1 MLRVAYAARRATAN
15 RNNIPNRPNNDL
27 ISGYHLVGSPAA
39 AASGAQAGMQSAI
52 WPVKL
57 EAACKNLVF
66 GFGPSWR
73 SDYLYDNTINET
85 LVSAWL
91 LVREDS
97 GVLTRHV
104 LTFNG
109 QAQGVIPAVVSGTP
123 KTSAP
128 PIVSDALNQTFT
140 PDMEIY
146 LVMSAKPP
154 FGNPALL
161 VSQANSGSSQL
172 IIDREPGVSSATVL
186 VDESSNETVTYSSVT
201 DNLNNTW
208 TLNLTSPL
216 AITHALGRQVWQ
228 NSQVTRAVLY
238 GRGERGFDQRDILQD
253 TCSWSVS
260 VATNTWTVTQHGFA
274 VGQKLILLTVGAGS
288 NVTQGQEVWVNQVI
302 DVNQFTVSTT
312 FGGATLDIT
321 GSDTSGTAWEWP
333 SDQLTAP
340 IKIGVNDKLTASGIS
355 AGVTMLSAATINTQP
370 SEKLNIHA
378 ERSLIQIKAD
388 DEIRVNSHGWA
399 DQTPIVICKPLGTWN
414 ITSAH
419 PQVGTTYYVVAP
431 TGVNTPVENWFRISL
446 TPGGAVYNITGSASG
461 AQGVIAPAESVIK
474 FTTVA
479 DSTVCTLVS
488 GDPAG
493 GDTNLANGDELLFC
507 QVSASNGLAVDSRV
521 FVRDVSGSTFKLCWL
536 PDGDPITLTGAATVL
551 TIVEEKVQVSSS
563 QSATRMHLAAV
574 TRHRHAASAS
584 ITWQG
589 QGIAALAPTFI
600 AADQISAASVGGIA
614 GVGDSL
620 TDDKPTL
627 GAQPRS
633 WLDLAGER
641 DGVSIQNVARQ
652 GEYVG
657 AFIDESTI
665 MAARHKLI
673 PTARWMTEMGT
684 NDMGGGISV
693 DNLKTLKQGFW
704 QQLGA
709 DRGIKV
715 IACIPPPRSSAT
727 SDNWMSVLGQTRFV
741 GWESTRVPYADWLR
755 DMVTEWVG
763 PVDSVIGR
771 GIMGRCDNNSE
782 IPVWVFDLGAA
793 LESAVDSGYWRIIS
807 GLPTTRDGIHPT
819 DNAHAH
825 LAALLDLNLLNS
837 HT

>member
-15 RNNIPNRPNNDL
+15 RENIPNRPDNEL
-27 ISGYHLVGSPAA
+27 ISGFHLVGSPAA
-39 AASGAQAGMQSAI
+39 SASGAQAGMHSAI

-57 EAACKNLVF
+57 ETVCSNLVF

-73 SDYLYDNTINET
+73 SDYLYDNTMNET

-91 LVREDS
+91 LVREES
-97 GVLTRHV
+97 GAFTRHV
-104 LTFNG
+104 LTFDG
-109 QAQGVIPAVVSGTP
+109 QTQGTIPAVITGTP
-123 KTSAP
+123 KTSGP
-128 PIVSDALNQTFT
+128 PIVSDPLSQTFT
-140 PDMEIY
+140 PDTEAY
-146 LVMSAKPP
+146 LVMSAQPP
-154 FGNPALL
+154 FGNAALL

-186 VDESSNETVTYSSVT
+186 VDETSNETVSYSSVT

-208 TLNLTSPL
+208 TLNLTSAL
-216 AITHALGRQVWQ
+216 TLTHALGRQVWQ

-253 TCSWSVS
+253 TCNWSVN
-260 VATNTWTVTQHGFA
+260 VTTNVWTVSQHGFA
-274 VGQKLILLTVGAGS
+274 VGQKLVLLTTGGS
-288 NVTQGQEVWVNQVI
+288 PSLVQGQEVWVNQVV
-302 DVNQFTVSTT
+302 DTNQFTVSTT
-312 FGGATLDIT
+312 LGGATLDIT

-333 SDQLTAP
+333 SDQLAAP
-340 IKIGVNDKLTASGIS
+340 IRIGVSDKLTASAIS
-355 AGVTMLSAATINTQP
+355 AGVTMLSASTINTQP
-370 SEKLNIHA
+370 AEKLNIHS
-378 ERSLIQIKAD
+378 ERSLVQIKAD

-399 DQTPIVICKPLGTWN
+399 AETPIVICKPTGTWS

-431 TGVNTPVENWFRISL
+431 TGVNTPVENWLRISL
-446 TPGGAVYNITGSASG
+446 TPGGAAFNITGSASG
-461 AQGVIAPAESVIK
+461 TQGVIAPAESVIK
-474 FTTVA
+474 FTTTA
-479 DSTVCTLVS
+479 GSTTCTLVS
-488 GDPAG
+488 GEPVG
-493 GDTNLANGDELLFC
+493 GNTQLTNGDELLFC
-507 QVSASNGLAVDSRV
+507 QITGSNGLTVDGRV
-521 FVRDVSGSTFKLCWL
+521 FVRDVSGQTFKLCWL
-536 PDGDPITLTGAATVL
+536 PDGDPITLTGGATVL
-551 TIVEEKVQVSSS
+551 AIVEEKVQMSSS
-563 QSATRMHLAAV
+563 QSATRLHLTAA

-584 ITWQG
+584 IVWQG

-600 AADQISAASVGGIA
+600 AADQVSAASVGGIA

-657 AFIDESTI
+657 AFLDDPN
-665 MAARHKLI
+665 MAARRKLI

-684 NDMGGGISV
+684 NDMGGGISLA
-693 DNLKTLKQGFW
+693 NLQILKRQIW
-704 QQLGA
+704 QELGA
-709 DRGIKV
+709 DQGIKV
-715 IACIPPPRSSAT
+715 IACIPPPRSSGT
-727 SDNWMSVLGQTRFV
+727 SDNWMSVLGQTRFT
-741 GWESTRVPYADWLR
+741 GWEDLRVPYAAWLR
-755 DMVTEWVG
+755 NMVTEWVG
-763 PVDSVIGR
+763 PVDSTIGR

-807 GLPTTRDGIHPT
+807 GLPTTRDGIHLT
-819 DNAHAH
+819 DNANAH
-825 LAALLDLNLLNS
+825 LATLLDFTHL
-837 HT
+837 H